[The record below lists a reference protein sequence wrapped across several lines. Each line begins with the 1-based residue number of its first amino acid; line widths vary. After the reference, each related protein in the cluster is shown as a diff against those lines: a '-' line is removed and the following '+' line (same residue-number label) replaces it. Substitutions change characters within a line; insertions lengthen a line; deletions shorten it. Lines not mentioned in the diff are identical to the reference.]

1 MSTIDWSK
9 APEGT
14 THFGPKHDFLVEN
27 WFKRDECGWSI
38 WECARW
44 AACRGGL
51 QKLREDTMVRRP
63 PQKPWAVEGLPPVGT
78 VCEFAGGT
86 PCPEDPFDKD
96 LKVGMKVTIIAHF
109 KCGDF
114 TLAAFTFD
122 PKNQDRGMVQVEQG
136 NFGCFRPIRTPE
148 QIAAEEREKARDEVL
163 NAMAEKMAIE
173 KNETL
178 WQHRLQVVGEMLD
191 MGYRKQVMP

>member
-51 QKLREDTMVRRP
+51 QKLREETMVQRP

-78 VCEFAGGT
+78 VCEYRVGDGPWFECEIRYVTKPYQDCPIEVVMFPPHLKGEQTAVVGT
-86 PCPEDPFDKD
+86 
-96 LKVGMKVTIIAHF
+96 
-109 KCGDF
+109 GD
-114 TLAAFTFD
+114 
-122 PKNQDRGMVQVEQG
+122 GEVS
-136 NFGCFRPIRTPE
+136 FRPIRTPE